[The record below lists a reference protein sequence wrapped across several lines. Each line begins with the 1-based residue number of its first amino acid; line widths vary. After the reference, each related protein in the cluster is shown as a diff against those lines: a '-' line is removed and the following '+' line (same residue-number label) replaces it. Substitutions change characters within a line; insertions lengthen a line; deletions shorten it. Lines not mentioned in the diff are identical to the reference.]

1 MANPNPN
8 QSGLR
13 PWKPGQSGNPKGG
26 KRKTQEEK
34 DAAQELRD
42 LCKKYRAEPVKR
54 YLALVH
60 EYEQDTS
67 PNKSASKAKGLTL
80 KVYTDLLGF
89 LHEYFNGK
97 ARQALD
103 HSLESG
109 TGSVIVKVL
118 GTDELDKSGSD

>member
-1 MANPNPN
+1 MANRNPN

-13 PWKPGQSGNPKGG
+13 PWRPGQSGNPNGAKP
-26 KRKTQEEK
+26 KTQEQK

-42 LCKKYRAEPVKR
+42 LRKKYRAEPVKR
-54 YLALVH
+54 YLALVN
-60 EYEQDTS
+60 EYDSDTS

-97 ARQALD
+97 ARQAVE
-103 HSLESG
+103 HSMESG
-109 TGSVIVKVL
+109 PGAVALVIA
-118 GTDELDKSGSD
+118 GTDDPPPSA